1 MARKDTTSRDGEVD
15 EGLSDPKPDP
25 APVEAE
31 APPPV
36 VFNAPDRYHAI
47 TYLAQGLPH
56 VAAELKAKVTA
67 ALTGLTG
74 HQGAVHVAI
83 PPAPPT
89 PGIVHA
95 DAVGDDDFAVT
106 PIHFVKV

>member
-1 MARKDTTSRDGEVD
+1 MNHPEGGIMPTTRTSV
-15 EGLSDPKPDP
+15 L
-25 APVEAE
+25 
-31 APPPV
+31 
-36 VFNAPDRYHAI
+36 
-47 TYLAQGLPH
+47 Q
-56 VAAELKAKVTA
+56 
-67 ALTGLTG
+67 
-74 HQGAVHVAI
+74 AI